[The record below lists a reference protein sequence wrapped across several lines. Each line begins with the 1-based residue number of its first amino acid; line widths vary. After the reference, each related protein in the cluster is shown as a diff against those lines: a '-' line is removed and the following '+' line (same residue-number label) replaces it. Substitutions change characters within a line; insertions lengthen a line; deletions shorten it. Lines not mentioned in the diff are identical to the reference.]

1 MDLTTDTPLTLF
13 PKVECFKLTTGVCG
27 PLPKE
32 TVGIILWRSRL
43 TSQGFIV
50 HPGVVDGDSKEEIK
64 IMAYVKKEM
73 QIDTGDSIAQLLLIP
88 YITGKAAP
96 VERTG
101 AFGSTGKC
109 VFWQTVVNG

>member
-43 TSQGFIV
+43 TSQGFTV
-50 HPGVVDGDSKEEIK
+50 HPDILDRNSKEETK
-64 IMAYVKKEM
+64 IGTYVKKKM
-73 QIDTGDSIAQLLLIP
+73 QIFAGVELLNCCCFL
-88 YITGKAAP
+88 TS
-96 VERTG
+96 R
-101 AFGSTGKC
+101 SRLL
-109 VFWQTVVNG
+109 Q